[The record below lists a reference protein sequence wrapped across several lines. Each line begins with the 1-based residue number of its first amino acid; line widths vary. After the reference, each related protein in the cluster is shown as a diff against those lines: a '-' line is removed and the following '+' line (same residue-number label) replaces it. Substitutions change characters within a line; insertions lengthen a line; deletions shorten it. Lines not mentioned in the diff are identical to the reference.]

1 MTLYDKYGI
10 IENHLVTEDIKTVT
24 SKIENYFENYI
35 CSDVKVLIPDYIDQS
50 IYFNKI
56 NIEELKTNIQSFIK
70 DYLIQ
75 RRNNIRNFIKKEL
88 LELSDITKFLKNF
101 ISKIQY
107 ISNLF
112 KTNTELLS
120 ISNSMLNNI
129 IISDSIILI
138 FIEEQVISFNKDIK
152 ELLLFIKTFDS
163 LCLNDMYIKMIKLF
177 GSIYKKKI
185 INNDELPIP
194 INLRRMQ
201 KLNNTIKYY
210 HTINNYYNFIKENV
224 IEMNFP
230 IFKLILENLIDII
243 KYNTLE
249 EIEHTLSNNWSYI
262 QSIKNYK
269 FDDKDNLITIISN
282 ELINRC
288 SSLNT
293 IKDVEVILKI
303 NKFSSQLIRTST
315 IYNEHNIL
323 MTKMSESIINYF
335 KPDDDELKV
344 INFIN
349 HFINDAILDNHIN
362 HAVSAIIIIGTIKNT
377 DVFINDY
384 YNLLV
389 RRLMNKISLLAI
401 CDFEDYIY
409 KEKCMINYL
418 SKIKNNLLLHK
429 FNKVIS
435 DTIASF
441 YENNDFNNSSNKLLK
456 TKLSVITTSYNNWS
470 INQNEG
476 IIDHNI
482 LNLIK
487 NTELGKYL
495 KYYELYYL
503 EKHTTRI
510 INWFPHF
517 GEINITY
524 LNQKLKM
531 LPIQFM
537 IVEMFT
543 DVNQISIHEIINSK
557 ILINYSEKF
566 KTDILN
572 SIIIS
577 GLFIMKDDNII
588 LSKSDSIKNDLI
600 EIFLNTSDYPNIW
613 EQQDKNELAYSRLE
627 IVNTVINHIIKTNPK
642 SKLDLYFLVKKEI
655 TLFKLDNDVFEKSLK
670 YLIEMD
676 YIILNDKNEYEKLF
690 Y

>member
-1 MTLYDKYGI
+1 MTLHDKYGI
-10 IENHLVTEDIKTVT
+10 IENHLVNEDIKTVT
-24 SKIENYFENYI
+24 GKIENYFENYI
-35 CSDVKVLIPDYIDQS
+35 CSDIKVLIPEYIDQS

-56 NIEELKTNIQSFIK
+56 NIEELKVNIQSFIK

-88 LELSDITKFLKNF
+88 LGLSDITKFLKNF
-101 ISKIQY
+101 ISKVQS

-112 KTNTELLS
+112 KTDMTLLQN
-120 ISNSMLNNI
+120 SNSMLNNF
-129 IISDSIILI
+129 IISDSIILF

-152 ELLLFIKTFDS
+152 ELLLFIKSLDNLCFD
-163 LCLNDMYIKMIKLF
+163 DMYIKIIRLF
-177 GSIYKKKI
+177 GSIYKKKFI
-185 INNDELPIP
+185 GNDELPIP
-194 INLRRMQ
+194 INFRRMQ

-210 HTINNYYNFIKENV
+210 HTINNYYSFIKQNI
-224 IEMNFP
+224 IELNFP
-230 IFKLILENLIDII
+230 IFKLILENLIEII
-243 KYNTLE
+243 KHNSLE
-249 EIEHTLSNNWSYI
+249 EIEYTLSNSWSYI

-269 FDDKDNLITIISN
+269 FDDKENLITIMSN

-303 NKFSSQLIRTST
+303 NKFSSQLIKTST
-315 IYNEHNIL
+315 IYDKHNIL
-323 MTKMSESIINYF
+323 MSKMSESIINYF
-335 KPDDDELKV
+335 KPDDNELKV
-344 INFIN
+344 TGFIN
-349 HFINDAILDNHIN
+349 HFINDAIIDNNIN

-377 DVFINDY
+377 DVFINHY

-389 RRLMNKISLLAI
+389 KRLMNKINLLTI
-401 CDFEDYIY
+401 CEFEEYIY

-418 SKIKNNLLLHK
+418 TKIKNNLLLHK
-429 FNKVIS
+429 FNKVIN
-435 DTIASF
+435 DTLTSF
-441 YENNDFNNSSNKLLK
+441 YENNEFNNSSNELLK
-456 TKLSVITTSYNNWS
+456 TKLSVITTSYNNWG

-476 IIDHNI
+476 VIDHNI

-495 KYYELYYL
+495 KYYELYYI
-503 EKHTTRI
+503 EKHNKTRI

-543 DVNQISIHEIINSK
+543 DVDQLPIHEIIKSK
-557 ILINYSEKF
+557 ILINYSDKF

-577 GLFIMKDDNII
+577 GLFIMKENNLI
-588 LSKSDSIKNDLI
+588 LSKSDLIKNDLI

-613 EQQDKNELAYSRLE
+613 EQQDKNELAHSRKE
-627 IVNTVINHIIKTNPK
+627 IVNTIINHIIKISSKNK
-642 SKLDLYFLVKKEI
+642 SDLYNLVTKEI
-655 TLFKLDNDVFEKSLK
+655 TLFKLDNEIFEKSLN
-670 YLIEMD
+670 YLIDMD
-676 YIILNDKNEYEKLF
+676 YIILNEKNEYEKLF
-690 Y
+690 